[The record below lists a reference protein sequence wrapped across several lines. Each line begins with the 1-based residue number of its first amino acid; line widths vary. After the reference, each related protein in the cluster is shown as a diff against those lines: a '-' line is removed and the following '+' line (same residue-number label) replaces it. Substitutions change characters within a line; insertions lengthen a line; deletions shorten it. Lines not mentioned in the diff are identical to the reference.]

1 MGLARTGWGRGVAAS
16 GASDIRTD
24 AVALAIALL
33 GLNVLDIIVTEF
45 NIGRLGAVEVNGLM
59 APLLGTPWEFA
70 LKFGIPL
77 GIIVLS
83 SAVTTS
89 RPLTLLRV
97 AVGIYMAVAIS
108 GIGQIAYALA

>member
-1 MGLARTGWGRGVAAS
+1 MGLARTVWGRRIAAS
-16 GASDIRTD
+16 TRSDIRTS

-33 GLNVLDIIVTEF
+33 GLNVLDIIVTNF
-45 NIGRLGAVEVNGLM
+45 NIDRLGAVEVNGLM

-83 SAVTTS
+83 SAVTTK

-97 AVGIYMAVAIS
+97 AVAIYLVVAIS
-108 GIGQIAYALA
+108 GIGQIALVLA

>member
-1 MGLARTGWGRGVAAS
+1 MGLARTSWGRRVAAS
-16 GASDIRTD
+16 GRTDIRTA

-45 NIGRLGAVEVNGLM
+45 NINRLGAVEVNALM

-83 SAVTTS
+83 SAVTTK
-89 RPLTLLRV
+89 RPLTLLRI
-97 AVGIYMAVAIS
+97 AVGIYLVVAINGIAQIAVA
-108 GIGQIAYALA
+108 LA